1 MKKLLTAVAST
12 AAFLTSVAF
21 AATTVPPSLINPAGS
36 SVGQAIVSTGP
47 SSAPMWGSVS
57 VGGLSPIAANSVL
70 ANATGTVGVPTAFA
84 MPSCSGANNALRWTA
99 GAGFTCAGSIAL
111 TSNGLNQ
118 FAATT
123 SAQLA
128 GVVTDETGSG
138 SLVFANGPVIN
149 NLSATGSLTGFVG
162 RLLNVQVF
170 TANGTYTPTSG
181 TAKVIVTV
189 QAPGGGSG
197 AVPAT
202 AAGQSAAASGGGAG
216 SYAKALIT
224 SGFSGVTITAPGGG
238 AAGAAGANNGGAGST
253 ASFGSIVSCPGG
265 NPGQAGVASSST
277 GFTTAAAQ
285 ASACT
290 VTGATVLLSVPGQAS
305 TAGAVIVPGAISI
318 GGAGG
323 SSPVGIARNGYLG
336 NGSGI
341 GPTGYGAGGT
351 GANNAASQ
359 PAAAG
364 TAGGGTYIQVEEY
377 SN

>member
-1 MKKLLTAVAST
+1 
-12 AAFLTSVAF
+12 
-21 AATTVPPSLINPAGS
+21 
-36 SVGQAIVSTGP
+36 
-47 SSAPMWGSVS
+47 
-57 VGGLSPIAANSVL
+57 
-70 ANATGTVGVPTAFA
+70 

-111 TSNGLNQ
+111 TSSGLNQ

-224 SGFSGVTITAPGGG
+224 SGFSGVTITAPGG
-238 AAGAAGANNGGAGST
+238 ALPARRAQ
-253 ASFGSIVSCPGG
+253 I
-265 NPGQAGVASSST
+265 
-277 GFTTAAAQ
+277 TAAPAQ
-285 ASACT
+285 PRR
-290 VTGATVLLSVPGQAS
+290 SVRSYRARAAIRDRRVS
-305 TAGAVIVPGAISI
+305 RAAVPDSRRPPHRRPHA
-318 GGAGG
+318 
-323 SSPVGIARNGYLG
+323 P
-336 NGSGI
+336 
-341 GPTGYGAGGT
+341 
-351 GANNAASQ
+351 
-359 PAAAG
+359 
-364 TAGGGTYIQVEEY
+364 
-377 SN
+377 